1 LGTDWR
7 KAGVKPAT
15 VQLAIMRNLVQRD
28 SATSQLL
35 LTDQGRA
42 VLAVLSLAATL
53 ASERAGHP
61 ARGKR

>member
-7 KAGVKPAT
+7 KAGVKPAS
-15 VQLAIMRNLVQRD
+15 VQLAIMKNLIQRD

-42 VLAVLSLAATL
+42 VLAALVAK
-53 ASERAGHP
+53 ASR
-61 ARGKR
+61 